1 MAEAKK
7 RYAVVTGANKGVG
20 FGVVRQLATNGI
32 MTVLTA
38 RDEKRGLEAVE
49 KLKESGLS
57 ELVVFHQLD
66 VTNPDSIASLAHFV
80 ETQFGKLDILV
91 NNAGVVGCI
100 INREA
105 IRAVAGKKLE
115 EVDWSELSTP
125 NYELSEECLKT
136 NYYGTKGVTEALLPL
151 LKLSDSP
158 RLVIV
163 SAGVAKLS
171 DFPDGWP
178 KDVLSNAESLTEKR
192 IDAVLSQLLED
203 LKQGLVE
210 TKGWPRYFSAYAVSK
225 AALNAYTRILAKK
238 YPSFY
243 INCVCPGYTKTDLNC
258 KSGILTIDEGAESI
272 VRLALLPNG
281 SPTGQFFIRKELS
294 PF

>member
-1 MAEAKK
+1 M
-7 RYAVVTGANKGVG
+7 
-20 FGVVRQLATNGI
+20 Q
-32 MTVLTA
+32 
-38 RDEKRGLEAVE
+38 
-49 KLKESGLS
+49 
-57 ELVVFHQLD
+57 
-66 VTNPDSIASLAHFV
+66 
-80 ETQFGKLDILV
+80 
-91 NNAGVVGCI
+91 
-100 INREA
+100 
-105 IRAVAGKKLE
+105 KLE